1 MQDDPAGRILTIH
14 EPRAVPW
21 LSVALGFGPM
31 LPFVAGAAASWT
43 LGGEPGQVAVM
54 LTLLWACAIL
64 LFFSGV
70 RRGVSFRT
78 EGGATVAQIA
88 TMLALFV
95 LGFSALL
102 AVALSRTG
110 LAAALLIAGY
120 GAVAV
125 LDPIAARRGE
135 APLFFARL
143 RPVQMPLAIASLAAI
158 LVLVARA

>member
-1 MQDDPAGRILTIH
+1 MQDDATGRTLTIH

-21 LSVALGFGPM
+21 LSVALAFGPM
-31 LPFVAGAAASWT
+31 LPLVVGAAASWM
-43 LGGEPGQVAVM
+43 LGGEPGEAAVT

-78 EGGATVAQIA
+78 EGGATVMQIA

-95 LGFSALL
+95 LGVGALL

-110 LAAALLIAGY
+110 VAAGLLIAGY
-120 GAVAV
+120 GAVAL

>member
-1 MQDDPAGRILTIH
+1 MQDDATGRTLTVH

-31 LPFVAGAAASWT
+31 LPFVAGALAAWV
-43 LGGEPGQVAVM
+43 LGGDLGRIAVT
-54 LTLLWACAIL
+54 LTLLWGAAIL

-78 EGGATVAQIA
+78 EGGATAAQIA
-88 TMLALFV
+88 TMIALFV
-95 LGFSALL
+95 LGLGAVL
-102 AVALSRTG
+102 AVALVREA
-110 LAAALLIAGY
+110 AAALLLIAGFVL
-120 GAVAV
+120 VAV

-143 RPVQMPLAIASLAAI
+143 RPIQMPIAVVS
-158 LVLVARA
+158 LVALLACL

>member
-1 MQDDPAGRILTIH
+1 MQDDSTGRILTIH

-43 LGGEPGQVAVM
+43 LGGEPGEAAVT

-70 RRGVSFRT
+70 CRGVSFRT
-78 EGGATVAQIA
+78 EGGATVMQIA

-95 LGFSALL
+95 LGFGALL

-110 LAAALLIAGY
+110 LAAGLLIAGY

-143 RPVQMPLAIASLAAI
+143 RPVQMPVAIASLAAI

>member
-1 MQDDPAGRILTIH
+1 MQDDATGRTLTIH

-43 LGGEPGQVAVM
+43 LGGEPGEAAVT

-70 RRGVSFRT
+70 RRGVGFRT
-78 EGGATVAQIA
+78 EGGATVMQIA

-95 LGFSALL
+95 LGFGALL

-110 LAAALLIAGY
+110 LAAGLLIAGY

>member
-1 MQDDPAGRILTIH
+1 MQDDPTGRTLTIH
-14 EPRAVPW
+14 ESRAVPW

-43 LGGEPGQVAVM
+43 LGGEPGEAAVT

-78 EGGATVAQIA
+78 EGGATVMQIT

-95 LGFSALL
+95 LGFGALL

-110 LAAALLIAGY
+110 LAAGLLIAGY
-120 GAVAV
+120 GAVAL
-125 LDPIAARRGE
+125 LDPVAARRGE

>member
-1 MQDDPAGRILTIH
+1 MKTMQDDATGRTLTIH

-31 LPFVAGAAASWT
+31 LPFVAGAAASWM
-43 LGGEPGQVAVM
+43 LGGEPGQAAVT
-54 LTLLWACAIL
+54 LTLLWGCAIL

-88 TMLALFV
+88 TMMGLFV
-95 LGFSALL
+95 LGFGALL

-120 GAVAV
+120 SAVAV

-143 RPVQMPLAIASLAAI
+143 RPIQMPIAIASLAAL
-158 LVLVARA
+158 LVRG